1 MSSKSPGGSSGGE
14 GALIAAGGSLLGL
27 GTDIGGSIRF
37 PSAFCG
43 ICGIK
48 PTGNRIRY
56 GVGGG
61 WRDLPSPLLCDLGL
75 APPPTSLGSRQGS
88 PSWVS
93 AGRWCHSTT
102 VPGSLVSKVVG
113 AQSCCADEGLGR
125 GWPFPVSNVL
135 CFLSSKS
142 GLKGSVYGQV
152 AGEVCGSFGALEEGG
167 WPDPPRP
174 LPLLGPRPSSCLD
187 PAPEPLGAG

>member
-1 MSSKSPGGSSGGE
+1 MSSKSTGGSSGGE
-14 GALIAAGGSLLGL
+14 GALIAAGGSPLGL

-75 APPPTSLGSRQGS
+75 APPPHL
-88 PSWVS
+88 
-93 AGRWCHSTT
+93 
-102 VPGSLVSKVVG
+102 
-113 AQSCCADEGLGR
+113 
-125 GWPFPVSNVL
+125 
-135 CFLSSKS
+135 S
-142 GLKGSVYGQV
+142 GLQAGIPFLGFGWEVVSQHHSPWFPSFQSGGSS
-152 AGEVCGSFGALEEGG
+152 ELLCG
-167 WPDPPRP
+167 
-174 LPLLGPRPSSCLD
+174 
-187 PAPEPLGAG
+187 